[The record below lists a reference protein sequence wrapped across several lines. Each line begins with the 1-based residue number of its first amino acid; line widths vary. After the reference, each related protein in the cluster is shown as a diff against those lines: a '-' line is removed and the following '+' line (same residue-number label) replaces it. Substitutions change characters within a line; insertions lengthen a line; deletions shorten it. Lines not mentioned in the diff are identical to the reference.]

1 MPCAMVSLPAPA
13 ARRMLRCQP
22 RPVMAAAQL
31 PRHGRKAK
39 RWEGRSG
46 EGLQPPSKKGNKDEI
61 VFTEV
66 D

>member
-1 MPCAMVSLPAPA
+1 
-13 ARRMLRCQP
+13 MLRCQP

-46 EGLQPPSKKGNKDEI
+46 EGLQTPSRKGNKDESM
-61 VFTEV
+61 FTEV